1 MTSWRGDSA
10 STVMMTPLHHL
21 QSSKFRNTLLDTW
34 SVGDDVI
41 SCDHHMTIMCQEP
54 APRILAL
61 SENCIIERDPSTY
74 IVVTIRPLSEVFA
87 LIRYTNDPQRFSI
100 EYVNGI
106 VRKYSAT
113 ERDALLCSIL
123 DGVRASGNR
132 DVCVKMTRTNRGQRL
147 GPLHLPVEEEVE
159 SQYLKYLV
167 NTPPSVQFHEAV
179 EKFNSNVA
187 YSGLNHAVS
196 SEGIFSENKEKL
208 INGSL
213 TALLMKEG
221 DQSSLPNDR
230 LEEQFHALRRLVA
243 SKAGYEAFTS
253 LTNFREIVGK
263 KVVRALRRKDDG
275 ISHASVDFL
284 CALMQPMHD
293 TTT

>member
-1 MTSWRGDSA
+1 
-10 STVMMTPLHHL
+10 P
-21 QSSKFRNTLLDTW
+21 
-34 SVGDDVI
+34 
-41 SCDHHMTIMCQEP
+41 P
-54 APRILAL
+54 A
-61 SENCIIERDPSTY
+61 
-74 IVVTIRPLSEVFA
+74 
-87 LIRYTNDPQRFSI
+87 
-100 EYVNGI
+100 
-106 VRKYSAT
+106 
-113 ERDALLCSIL
+113 
-123 DGVRASGNR
+123 
-132 DVCVKMTRTNRGQRL
+132 
-147 GPLHLPVEEEVE
+147 
-159 SQYLKYLV
+159 
-167 NTPPSVQFHEAV
+167 VQFHEAV

-187 YSGLNHAVS
+187 YSGLKHAVS

-221 DQSSLPNDR
+221 DQNSLPNDR

-275 ISHASVDFL
+275 ISHACVDFL

-293 TTT
+293 NYDLRQEQMNKSSLLSSKPFLEMVLEPLKTHVQLGTGALVVSSILDFFTFAVCPPYSETTEAEKFDMVLELISGLSPL